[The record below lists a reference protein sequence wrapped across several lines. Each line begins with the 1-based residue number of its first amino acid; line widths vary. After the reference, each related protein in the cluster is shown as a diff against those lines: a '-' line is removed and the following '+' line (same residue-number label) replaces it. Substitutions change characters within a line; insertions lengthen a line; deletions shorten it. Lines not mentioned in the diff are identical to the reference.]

1 MQFAVPILELS
12 LQNPKNLKNIR
23 IRRKFGQKYCNY
35 MNALPK
41 DDLINHNK
49 NVLQII

>member
-23 IRRKFGQKYCNY
+23 IRRKFGQKCCNY
-35 MNALPK
+35 MNALK
-41 DDLINHNK
+41 MTLYHNK
-49 NVLQII
+49 NVLKII